1 MDRRSEALALCE
13 GVSEEDFVDGAGEAV
28 LSLVRAGEGSSFPE
42 RISCRREL
50 KEAVELCLR
59 QPKGYAEAE
68 RQRPSL
74 LLAALRLLWA
84 GYYREVVLEAK
95 HRWGEEGY
103 RPVAIKRFGEAVLRR
118 LNAGEPHGADKSQP
132 ACLPRRDAV

>member
-1 MDRRSEALALCE
+1 LDRRSEALALCE

-42 RISCRREL
+42 RISCKREL
-50 KEAVELCLR
+50 MEAVELCLR
-59 QPKGYAEAE
+59 QPQGYAEAE
-68 RQRPSL
+68 PQRSSL

-95 HRWGEEGY
+95 HSWGEEGY
-103 RPVAIKRFGEAVLRR
+103 RPVAIRRFGEAVLRR
-118 LNAGEPHGADKSQP
+118 SNSGGSRGADKGQP
-132 ACLPRRDAV
+132 SCLLR